1 MNKLI
6 DFALFRSIRGPKV
19 DQFFRNFSGW
29 TEPIHWVL
37 DRNFRKFWLNGSRPM
52 VQPFQNQ
59 FPIILQATSG
69 CAPTKELC
77 QNPILYLR
85 HVFDVYNFV
94 LREGTRQFFHHPTSN
109 LLKLTKPSWIDKN
122 YARAT
127 RSNLPAISFPEA
139 AILLVSDGDRD
150 LWPDGILSPQIA
162 DFRLHCAESK
172 VKPKMAERS
181 GPDTFL
187 EGVKFGLEK
196 VGKANITLKQKQ
208 KEILKIIALTQKDVL
223 AVLPTGYGKS
233 KKDWHSAH

>member
-1 MNKLI
+1 
-6 DFALFRSIRGPKV
+6 
-19 DQFFRNFSGW
+19 
-29 TEPIHWVL
+29 
-37 DRNFRKFWLNGSRPM
+37 M
-52 VQPFQNQ
+52 VRPFQNQ

-122 YARAT
+122 YACAT

-139 AILLVSDGDRD
+139 AILLVSDGDRYRD
-150 LWPDGILSPQIA
+150 LWPDWILSPQIA

-233 KKDWHSAH
+233 KKDWHSAY